1 MPIYINKFNVFTMKK
16 IGLVSVHNPNY
27 GSMLQ
32 TYALH
37 TYLNYIG
44 AENDIILY
52 TKKKDFRQ
60 WRRLFNFQLV
70 LMKGRVIYRDIY
82 CRVFHPDIAKLLS
95 LRMMMFEDFKRRH
108 FNFSRNHIGWEDLLT
123 TNQDYDTF
131 IIGSDQVWNP
141 INIGTDFFNL
151 LFTEDDKYRISYASS
166 FGVSSIPTSQIKKT
180 KRYIERIQCLSTREK
195 AGVEI
200 IKKLTGR
207 DAELVCDPTL
217 LVDRNLWDRLK
228 GKNRFIDEKYIF
240 CYFLG
245 NNPEHRDFANRLKK
259 YTGYKIVA
267 LQHLDELILSDIAFA
282 DIKPFNVGPAE
293 FVNLICNAE
302 FVLTDSFHGTIFS
315 LLYHKCFFTFS
326 RFESSSQ
333 ASTNSRIS
341 SLLELV
347 DVKDHYIKATMSIED
362 CLNLNIKYDEVDNKI
377 NSFRERSR
385 DYLKKSLTNRI

>member
-1 MPIYINKFNVFTMKK
+1 MRK

-27 GSMLQ
+27 GSLLQ
-32 TYALH
+32 TYALQ
-37 TYLNYIG
+37 TYLNEIG
-44 AENDIILY
+44 VNNEIILY
-52 TKKKDFRQ
+52 TKKNDLRQ
-60 WRRLFNFQLV
+60 IRRLMNVQLV
-70 LMKGRVIYRDIY
+70 LMKWRVVYRDIY
-82 CRVFHPDIAKLLS
+82 CRFFYPDIAKSFS
-95 LRMMMFEDFKRRH
+95 LRMKAFENFKKKY
-108 FNFSRNHIGWEDLLT
+108 FKFSPNHIGWKDLLT

-180 KRYIERIQCLSTREK
+180 KHYLERIQCLSTREK
-195 AGVEI
+195 SGLEI
-200 IKKLTGR
+200 IKRLTGR

-228 GKNRFIDEKYIF
+228 GKNRFISEKYIF

-245 NNPEHRDFANRLKK
+245 NNPEHRAFANRFKE

-267 LQHLDELILSDIAFA
+267 LQHLDELILSDITFA
-282 DIKPFNVGPAE
+282 DIKPFNVGPEE
-293 FVNLICNAE
+293 FVNLISNAE
-302 FVLTDSFHGTIFS
+302 FILTDSFHGTIFS
-315 LLYHKCFFTFS
+315 LLYHKRFFTFS
-326 RFESSSQ
+326 RFESSTQ

-347 DVKDHYIKATMSIED
+347 GVRDHYIKATASIEN
-362 CLNLNIKYDEVDNKI
+362 CLKLNINYDEVDNKI
-377 NSFRERSR
+377 DSIRRKSRE
-385 DYLKKSLTNRI
+385 YLRMSLANRK